1 MADNARMTHSR
12 FARSLAISSLTLGAL
27 LLSACTTPPVSVTAP
42 VTTPEIATSDKP
54 QDSTPTKVGPN
65 WDTSYCAKKSEQDV
79 AVQVLR
85 RTSPK
90 INANWFPE
98 GLTANVVFLLE
109 VTPESKLGRVAY
121 FPPDTD
127 ARLVSAVTT
136 SLRQWRF
143 KAASYQ
149 GQAVSSCLEQP
160 YELTFPA
167 LDKK

>member
-1 MADNARMTHSR
+1 MTHSR
-12 FARSLAISSLTLGAL
+12 FVRSLAISSLTLSVL
-27 LLSACTTPPVSVTAP
+27 LLTACTTPSLVKKTADIAVP
-42 VTTPEIATSDKP
+42 EASAQPEESTQATTRPD
-54 QDSTPTKVGPN
+54 

-79 AVQVLR
+79 TVKVLR

-98 GLTANVVFLLE
+98 GLKAKVVFLLE
-109 VTPESKLGRVAY
+109 VTPESKLGRIAY

-127 ARLVSAVTT
+127 ARIVKAVTT

-149 GQAVSSCLEQP
+149 GQPVSTCLEQP
-160 YELTFPA
+160 YELIFPA
-167 LDKK
+167 RDEN

>member
-1 MADNARMTHSR
+1 MTDSR
-12 FARSLAISSLTLGAL
+12 FARSLAITSLISGAL
-27 LLSACTTPPVSVTAP
+27 LLTACTTPPAS
-42 VTTPEIATSDKP
+42 VTTPDIATSDKP
-54 QDSTPTKVGPN
+54 QDSTQVEVSPN

-98 GLTANVVFLLE
+98 GLKAEVVFLLE
-109 VTPESKLGRVAY
+109 VTPESKLGRIAY

-127 ARLVSAVTT
+127 ARIVKAVTT

-149 GQAVSSCLEQP
+149 GQAVSTCLEQP
-160 YELTFPA
+160 YELIFPA
-167 LDKK
+167 RDEN

>member
-1 MADNARMTHSR
+1 MADNACMTHSR
-12 FARSLAISSLTLGAL
+12 FARSFAISSLTLSAL
-27 LLSACTTPPVSVTAP
+27 LLTACTTPSLIEKTADIAAP
-42 VTTPEIATSDKP
+42 EASAQPTESTQATTRPD
-54 QDSTPTKVGPN
+54 

-79 AVQVLR
+79 TVKVLR

-98 GLTANVVFLLE
+98 GLKAKVVFLLE
-109 VTPESKLGRVAY
+109 VTPESKLGRIAY

-127 ARLVSAVTT
+127 ARIVKAVTT

-149 GQAVSSCLEQP
+149 GQPVSTCLEQP
-160 YELTFPA
+160 YELIFPA
-167 LDKK
+167 RDEN

>member
-1 MADNARMTHSR
+1 MADNACMTDSR
-12 FARSLAISSLTLGAL
+12 SVRSLAITLLISGAL
-27 LLSACTTPPVSVTAP
+27 LLSACTTPPASVA
-42 VTTPEIATSDKP
+42 TPEVVTSDKP
-54 QDSTPTKVGPN
+54 QDSTQVEVSPK

-79 AVQVLR
+79 AVKVLR

-98 GLTANVVFLLE
+98 GLKAKVIFLLE
-109 VTPESKLGRVAY
+109 VTPESKLGRIAY

-127 ARLVSAVTT
+127 ARIVKAVTT

-149 GQAVSSCLEQP
+149 GQPVSTCLEQP
-160 YELTFPA
+160 YELIFPA
-167 LDKK
+167 RDEN

>member
-1 MADNARMTHSR
+1 MAVGQGCKRVADVSGWISGGGVSPIDDPYQ
-12 FARSLAISSLTLGAL
+12 RSLVGQDVWGTQVE
-27 LLSACTTPPVSVTAP
+27 VS
-42 VTTPEIATSDKP
+42 
-54 QDSTPTKVGPN
+54 PN

-79 AVQVLR
+79 AVKVLR

-98 GLTANVVFLLE
+98 GVTVNVVFLLE

-121 FPPDTD
+121 FPSDTD
-127 ARLVSAVTT
+127 ARLVKAVTT

-149 GQAVSSCLEQP
+149 GQPISTCLEQP
-160 YELTFPA
+160 YELIFPA

>member
-1 MADNARMTHSR
+1 MTHSR
-12 FARSLAISSLTLGAL
+12 FARSLTATSLTLSAL
-27 LLSACTTPPVSVTAP
+27 LLSACTTPPVSVE
-42 VTTPEIATSDKP
+42 TPEVATPVKP
-54 QDSTPTKVGPN
+54 QDSTPAEVSPD

-79 AVQVLR
+79 TVKVLR

-98 GLTANVVFLLE
+98 GLKAKVVFLLE
-109 VTPESKLGRVAY
+109 VTPESKLGRITY

-127 ARLVSAVTT
+127 ARIVKAVTT

-149 GQAVSSCLEQP
+149 GEAVSTCLEQP
-160 YELTFPA
+160 YELIFPA
-167 LDKK
+167 RDEN

>member
-1 MADNARMTHSR
+1 MTHSR
-12 FARSLAISSLTLGAL
+12 FARSLAITSLISGAL
-27 LLSACTTPPVSVTAP
+27 LLTACTTPPAS
-42 VTTPEIATSDKP
+42 VTTPDFPVSDKP
-54 QDSTPTKVGPN
+54 QDSTPVEVSPK

-85 RTSPK
+85 RTPPK

-98 GLTANVVFLLE
+98 GLKANVVFMLE

-127 ARLVSAVTT
+127 ERLVKAVTT

-143 KAASYQ
+143 KAATYQ
-149 GQAVSSCLEQP
+149 GQPVSTCLEQP
-160 YELTFPA
+160 YELIFPA